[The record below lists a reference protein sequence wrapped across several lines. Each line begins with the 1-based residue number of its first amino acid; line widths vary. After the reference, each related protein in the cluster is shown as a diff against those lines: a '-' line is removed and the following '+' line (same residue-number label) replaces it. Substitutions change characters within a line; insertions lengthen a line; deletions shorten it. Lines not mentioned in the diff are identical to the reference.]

1 MALPDKFDDDL
12 NIAAQNNAEEDYEI
26 IAEKEVKDLR
36 DELKKAKEFE
46 IAPSKR
52 MHISINELNNKL
64 DKLIAIFDETSRNLK
79 TEEGGLSFQE
89 KMRPLAEKMN
99 KILEQNS
106 EIAEGIVA
114 LADLVKDFRDD
125 LENKEI
131 AVSEKK
137 ESAFA
142 QPQFFAQQSLQEAEQ
157 SSPFPAR
164 LPPRQMTEMQRI
176 SPPPFESPR
185 PPQNPPPFAPPKKR
199 LFGIWYDI

>member
-1 MALPDKFDDDL
+1 MALPDKFDDNL
-12 NIAAQNNAEEDYEI
+12 NTVAQNNAEEDYEI

-52 MHISINELNNKL
+52 MHVSINELNNKL
-64 DKLIAIFDETSRNLK
+64 DKLINIFDETSRNLK

-125 LENKEI
+125 LENKGI
-131 AVSEKK
+131 TISEKK
-137 ESAFA
+137 EQAFA
-142 QPQFFAQQSLQEAEQ
+142 QPLFSAPQLMQAAQQT
-157 SSPFPAR
+157 SPFPPR
-164 LPPRQMTEMQRI
+164 LPSRQMAEMQRI
-176 SPPPFESPR
+176 APPPFESPR
-185 PPQNPPPFAPPKKR
+185 PPQSPPPFAPPKKR
-199 LFGIWYDI
+199 LFGI